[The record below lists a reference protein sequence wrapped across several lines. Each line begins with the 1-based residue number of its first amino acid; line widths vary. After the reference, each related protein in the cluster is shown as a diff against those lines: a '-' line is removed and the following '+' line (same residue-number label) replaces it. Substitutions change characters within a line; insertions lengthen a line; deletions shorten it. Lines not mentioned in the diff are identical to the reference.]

1 MKKTL
6 HRWSEFETER
16 MKPTARSFSHR
27 LREKMMSNP
36 FFDMYRQEDQI
47 TELPGVYRWTED
59 SPVRF
64 EIMKERMKRGDG
76 GPGGFRSMSI
86 MAPTMLGMR
95 ESLRSVGK
103 NPDQPKTVA
112 PPDLIDDLEAYL
124 LGLGASSV
132 GYTRVPKRWIFQNKA
147 ILHTYAIVLTME
159 MDKPRIESAPSQ
171 DGLEAVL
178 EIYRDLGRIANKGAD
193 YLRQRGYSAHA
204 GHPLMGLALYPPL
217 AQMAGLGWLGA
228 NGMIVTPEHGPR
240 VRLAAIFTSIENL
253 PFSTRNEHQWVED
266 YCAACQICVRKC
278 PVEAIMP
285 EPQRHENGQIT
296 YVNNE
301 RCFPYF
307 SDYYGC
313 SVCIAV
319 CPFSRSTYQ
328 RLQQQ
333 FDKPEG

>member
-1 MKKTL
+1 M
-6 HRWSEFETER
+6 
-16 MKPTARSFSHR
+16 
-27 LREKMMSNP
+27 
-36 FFDMYRQEDQI
+36 
-47 TELPGVYRWTED
+47 G
-59 SPVRF
+59 
-64 EIMKERMKRGDG
+64 
-76 GPGGFRSMSI
+76 
-86 MAPTMLGMR
+86 PTMLGMR
-95 ESLRSVGK
+95 ESLRSLGK
-103 NPDQPKTVA
+103 NPDQPKTEA
-112 PPDLIDDLEAYL
+112 PADLIAGLEAYL

-132 GYTRVPKRWIFQNKA
+132 GYTRVPERWIFQNKA
-147 ILHTYAIVLTME
+147 ILHTNAIVLTME
-159 MDKPRIESAPSQ
+159 MDKPRIETAPSQ

-193 YLRQRGYSAHA
+193 YLRKRGYSAHA

-253 PFSTRNEHQWVED
+253 PFSTQNEHQWVED

-285 EPQRHENGQIT
+285 EPQRHDNGQIT

-319 CPFSRSTYQ
+319 CPFSRSGYD
-328 RLQQQ
+328 RVKQQ
-333 FDKPEG
+333 FVKAEG

>member
-1 MKKTL
+1 M
-6 HRWSEFETER
+6 
-16 MKPTARSFSHR
+16 ARSFAHR
-27 LREKMMSNP
+27 MREKMMSSR
-36 FFDMYRQEDQI
+36 FFDMYGREDQI
-47 TELPGVYRWTED
+47 AEMPGIYRWTED

-64 EIMKERMKRGDG
+64 EIMKEGIKRGSG
-76 GPGGFRSMSI
+76 GPGGIRAMRI
-86 MAPTMLGMR
+86 MGPTMLGMR
-95 ESLRSVGK
+95 KSLYSLSK
-103 NPDQPKTVA
+103 NPSQPKTEA
-112 PPDLIDDLEAYL
+112 PAKLIADLDAYL

-132 GYTRVPKRWIFQNKA
+132 GYTRVPERWIFRDKA
-147 ILHTYAIVLTME
+147 ILYTNAIVLTME
-159 MDKPRIESAPSQ
+159 MDKPRIETAPSQ

-178 EIYRDLGRIANKGAD
+178 EIYRDLGRIANKGGD
-193 YLRQRGYSAHA
+193 YLRKRGYSAHA

-217 AQMAGLGWLGA
+217 AQMAGLGWMGA

-253 PFSTRNEHQWVED
+253 PFSTQNEHEWVED

-278 PVEAIMP
+278 PVEAILP

-296 YVNNE
+296 YVSNE

-319 CPFSRSTYQ
+319 CPFSRSSYES
-328 RLQQQ
+328 LQQQ
-333 FDKPEG
+333 FAKPEG